1 VIDELERL
9 ERAATPGPWGEF
21 AESGDWWVEQRGDD
35 GGPACNPNGSPT
47 GFVCESNTDERGQWA
62 KQEDIDLMIAAR
74 NALPALLRVA
84 RAARELEEILA
95 TVAADADAADVL
107 VMRRHAARAEL
118 RAALAALEG
127 APDA

>member
-9 ERAATPGPWGEF
+9 ERAATRAPIGIDRDGEIFPLDEAGEF
-21 AESGDWWVEQRGDD
+21 VIEGEIAAMCSD
-35 GGPACNPNGSPT
+35 NPNDGPL
-47 GFVCESNTDERGQWA
+47 FV
-62 KQEDIDLMIAAR
+62 AAR

>member
-1 VIDELERL
+1 MKIDELERL
-9 ERAATPGPWGEF
+9 HHAAQVEPWDNRGRSPLDLW
-21 AESGDWWVEQRGDD
+21 AGDGRYI
-35 GGPACNPNGSPT
+35 GSVDT
-47 GFVCESNTDERGQWA
+47 
-62 KQEDIDLMIAAR
+62 EDAARLIAAAR

>member
-1 VIDELERL
+1 MKIDELERL
-9 ERAATPGPWGEF
+9 VNDAADGKEEMWCYWHNVGP
-21 AESGDWWVEQRGDD
+21 
-35 GGPACNPNGSPT
+35 
-47 GFVCESNTDERGQWA
+47 
-62 KQEDIDLMIAAR
+62 LMLPHKDANANSELVAAAR

>member
-1 VIDELERL
+1 MKIDELERL
-9 ERAATPGPWGEF
+9 LAEASPGPWEAKRDYSKDWLIAGHGKILVDSMDSGPHGE
-21 AESGDWWVEQRGDD
+21 R
-35 GGPACNPNGSPT
+35 
-47 GFVCESNTDERGQWA
+47 
-62 KQEDIDLMIAAR
+62 DIRLIAAAR